1 MNALIFKYSGRIG
14 HFLRAEANVSAP
26 TYPVPPRTV
35 VLGLIGAI
43 LGLNKD
49 EPQVLLDDAKIAL
62 SGKIPCTHW
71 HTIKLRK
78 DPPAALP
85 TIVKANVKT
94 EKNTAPEKPALIRQE
109 WLCQPMF
116 TIYAALP
123 EPYHDEL
130 HDRLKARR
138 WHFNPCMGLSE
149 MMADVELL
157 DDFDCEISS
166 LPFGKY
172 EISTVVLQ
180 GSGQL
185 DTDRVSTDELELQ
198 ALRMPRAVTRNRVFT
213 HASYYV
219 ERNGRPIPLET
230 DSAWRIGDRTV
241 IFL

>member
-35 VLGLIGAI
+35 LLGLIGAI
-43 LGLNKD
+43 LGLSKD
-49 EPQVLLDDAKIAL
+49 EPQVTLNEAQIAL
-62 SGKIPCTHW
+62 AGKIPRTHW
-71 HTIKLRK
+71 HTVKLRK

-85 TIVKANVKT
+85 LIIKASSMT
-94 EKNTAPEKPALIRQE
+94 YKNTVPEKPALICQE
-109 WLCQPMF
+109 WLWQPNF
-116 TIYAALP
+116 IVYIALP
-123 EPYHDEL
+123 EPYHDDL
-130 HDRLKARR
+130 HRRLKERC

-157 DDFDCEISS
+157 DNSDCEASS

-172 EISTVVLQ
+172 EISTVVPQ
-180 GSGQL
+180 SAGQL
-185 DTDRVSTDELELQ
+185 DTDRVFTNGLTLQ
-198 ALRMPRAVTRNRVFT
+198 TLRMPRTVTNDRVFT

-219 ERNGRPIPLET
+219 ERDGRPIPFET